1 MSDLNKSILVGRL
14 ARDPELRYTP
24 AGTPVASFAIANSKT
39 FTQNNEKKEQVSF
52 IDCVAWSKL
61 GEVVTEYCRKG
72 HRIAVEGRLTQ
83 RRWKDSDGNT
93 RTKLEVIAENVQFL
107 SQAKQEQQEEPAQHS
122 KAVQNDEHVP
132 SWDECS
138 EDNPFSDDDMP
149 F

>member
-1 MSDLNKSILVGRL
+1 MSDINKTILVGRL

-24 AGTPVASFAIANSKT
+24 AGIPVASFAIASSRT

-72 HRIAVEGRLTQ
+72 HRLGVEGRLIQ
-83 RRWKDSDGNT
+83 RKWKDNDGNT

-107 SQAKQEQQEEPAQHS
+107 SQAKQEQQEEPAQQS
-122 KAVQNDEHVP
+122 KPASNDEHVP

-138 EDNPFSDDDMP
+138 EDNPFSDEDLP

>member
-1 MSDLNKSILVGRL
+1 MSDINKSILVGRL

-107 SQAKQEQQEEPAQHS
+107 SQAKQEQQEEPAQQSNPPETH
-122 KAVQNDEHVP
+122 DEYVP
-132 SWDECS
+132 SFDEC
-138 EDNPFSDDDMP
+138 NPFSDEDLP